1 MEDDRWPIEERDLS
15 ELCLDPLNVRIANP
29 QAGESSIAA
38 YLVAAE
44 DVAVLAVGIARDGYL
59 DNELP
64 VVTFEDGRLMVLEGN
79 RRVTA
84 LKLLTGTLA
93 ADDPGGVAF
102 SDVGVERVARR
113 YPRELPTSIRVM
125 VAPSREAAQP
135 LLARLHTSNPKKSWL
150 REQQAIFY
158 HAQLDRGRTVD
169 DLRVQFPSAD
179 DIPRFIRMG
188 EMRALIRGLDFKDDA
203 LKDWIL
209 ESRLPMTSFE
219 YAYRSPD
226 VLSALGLAFTTDGLL
241 VDSTLTEGQSDAI
254 QYLLARFK
262 DKTLNTR
269 SLEFKA
275 GKKGEAPN
283 AARTAFLDALRGI
296 VNGENPEPPAGDDRD
311 GDQDAPDPVNPGT
324 DAVDGDSS
332 SPPDGAGGSAGDGI
346 GGGDPGTGGSGTGAG
361 SRGPNRGDTRRRLD
375 MNGFAYQG
383 ASPGMRRRF
392 EELRQIDVETFA
404 NAAYDLLRTVLECSG
419 KVYLRAHAPARLQ
432 PGATLTGVLTALK
445 QEFASDSYVRGILNQ
460 IDAGGPRS
468 SSAYAG
474 TAQSLNAM
482 NHEPDHFV
490 RPAEVH
496 AAWDRIKPL
505 VIRLLA

>member
-1 MEDDRWPIEERDLS
+1 MAVDRWPIEDRDLS

-44 DVAVLAVGIARDGYL
+44 DVAGLALGIARDGYL

-64 VVTFEDGRLMVLEGN
+64 VVTVEDGRLMVLEGN

-84 LKLLTGTLA
+84 LKLLTDTLA
-93 ADDPGGVAF
+93 ADYPGGVAF
-102 SDVGVERVARR
+102 SEVGVERVARR
-113 YPRELPTSIRVM
+113 HPRVLPTSIRVM

-226 VLSALGLAFTTDGLL
+226 VLSALGLSFTTDGLL
-241 VDSTLTEGQSDAI
+241 LDSTLTEGQSDAI

-275 GKKGEAPN
+275 GKRGEAPN
-283 AARTAFLDALRGI
+283 AARTAFLDALLGI
-296 VNGENPEPPAGDDRD
+296 LNGEDPEPAAGD
-311 GDQDAPDPVNPGT
+311 GEQDAPDPVNPDT
-324 DAVDGDSS
+324 DPAEGDSS
-332 SPPDGAGGSAGDGI
+332 GPPDGAGGSACDGA
-346 GGGDPGTGGSGTGAG
+346 GGGGAGAGGSGTGPPI
-361 SRGPNRGDTRRRLD
+361 RGPNRGDTRRRLD

-432 PGATLTGVLTALK
+432 PGATMTAVLSALK

-468 SSAYAG
+468 SAAYAG

-505 VIRLLA
+505 VIRLLV